1 VFVPASVPG
10 ELGYDV
16 TPGMRR
22 QVMLEIGVIVL
33 VPNMMLALYHV
44 KTQTA
49 THFVQ
54 DVIK

>member
-1 VFVPASVPG
+1 
-10 ELGYDV
+10 
-16 TPGMRR
+16 MRR